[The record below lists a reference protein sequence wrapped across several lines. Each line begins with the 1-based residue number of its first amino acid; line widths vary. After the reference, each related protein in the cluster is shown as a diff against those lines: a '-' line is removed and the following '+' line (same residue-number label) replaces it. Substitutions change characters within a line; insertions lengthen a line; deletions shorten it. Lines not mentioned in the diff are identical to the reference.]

1 VSLAQQTWR
10 WIKRFKPVKTAQ
22 QTIFLDPPPDMFEI
36 LKLELVPCLFWIP
49 RPFLYAEWILISQI
63 HIFHRHHKNKQRFDR
78 RRLMLAPRKSR
89 RLTGSGFIK
98 GTNEHAFGRCYSLS
112 FDAPQFI
119 ADVQSR
125 LNQRQASH
133 FLSAVDSDKKRR
145 GEPAHFSR
153 FGASSPVG
161 SPNFATKKASC
172 CCLLLIVQ

>member
-1 VSLAQQTWR
+1 M
-10 WIKRFKPVKTAQ
+10 
-22 QTIFLDPPPDMFEI
+22 LDPRHS
-36 LKLELVPCLFWIP
+36 LT
-49 RPFLYAEWILISQI
+49 EWIFFDFNF
-63 HIFHRHHKNKQRFDR
+63 HILSHRHYKNKQRFDR

-89 RLTGSGFIK
+89 RLTGFIK
-98 GTNEHAFGRCYSLS
+98 ETNEHAFGRCHSLS
-112 FDAPQFI
+112 FGAPQFI

-161 SPNFATKKASC
+161 SPNFATKNASC